1 MLTILTIYDSI
12 MTTKQERTNPEM
24 DFETIVDWVL
34 KFAGVLDTMFFIA
47 YAIGAV
53 IDWFKNRKG

>member
-1 MLTILTIYDSI
+1 